1 MTYLNLAGVA
11 LALVVSS
18 AYSGSAQTGT
28 DGCGE
33 SSWWRNTPEA
43 PLSLAVSPNGRFLS
57 IENSSV
63 QSVRAFRFGCV
74 SDETGELEV
83 LCILPEERLSKCLG
97 FGRSIF
103 LEIAAFNE
111 GRERCS
117 SKRAKL
123 AVVAVEFEDGSR
135 WEAVRSQAVMSA
147 RSECEYAV
155 QSGNAQSR
163 SPE

>member
-1 MTYLNLAGVA
+1 VTYLNLAGVA

-18 AYSGSAQTGT
+18 AYSGSAQTATG
-28 DGCGE
+28 GCKQE
-33 SSWWRNTPEA
+33 SWWRNVPEA

-57 IENSSV
+57 IENSSA
-63 QSVRAFRFGCV
+63 QAVRALRFGCV

-97 FGRSIF
+97 SGRSIF

-123 AVVAVEFEDGSR
+123 AIVAVEFEDGSR
-135 WEAVRSQAVMSA
+135 WEVVHLQEVMSA
-147 RSECEYAV
+147 RSECE
-155 QSGNAQSR
+155 
-163 SPE
+163 